1 MKKKNKNIRAIKLYV
16 QWPILFSVLMLI
28 INLVVVLCDIKIGIT
43 IAPCCIAYIVML
55 LIMYYQRTARFH
67 SVVVKYATNYDKIQ
81 NRLLKNLDVPYAIL
95 DYEGALLWGN
105 QFFMDI
111 VENEKAAK
119 RSILNIFSDIR
130 ASEFPKDKMV
140 EKHVIYKDVS
150 YKIVMRRI
158 FVSELFDKED
168 KDVLASLDD
177 KKNSLIAM
185 YLYDET
191 EIKRYEKEN
200 KEQRIVVGLIDID
213 NYEEVFESVDE
224 TKKVVISALVER
236 KITKY
241 MQNMGGIIKRLEKD
255 KYIVILKRKD
265 LKKLQE
271 KKFSILEEVRSI
283 TIGNDMSLTLS
294 IGIGVDEDTLLV
306 AYEAARA
313 AMDLALGRG
322 GDQVAIKEN
331 GNVTYFGGK
340 NSKVEKNT
348 KVKSRVKAHALK
360 EIFIAKD
367 DVMVMGHTIGDLDCF
382 GASVG
387 IYRIAKTLQKR
398 VHIVLD
404 KPSESVKPF
413 MNRFIN
419 NDDYEDD
426 MFISEDEAL
435 DMITPNTVLVVV
447 DVSRPSYTECPKLLE
462 KAKTVMV
469 IDHHRQSGDVIDNMV
484 ISYIDPYSSSACEMV
499 VEVMQYVDDKLKIK
513 SLESDAM
520 YAGIIVDTNNF
531 VTKTGVRT
539 FEAAAYLR
547 KNGADLIK
555 IRKDLRTDL
564 KDYSAKAEAIKNVEI
579 FLDQFAITACDTKG
593 LSSPTTV
600 GAQIADE
607 LLNIAGIKA
616 SFVITPYNN
625 KLYISAR
632 SIDEVNVQLIMEK
645 FGGGGHMTVA
655 GAQIEDKSEDE
666 ARSMIKMKVAEMLS
680 NDEI

>member
-271 KKFSILEEVRSI
+271 KKFSILEEVR
-283 TIGNDMSLTLS
+283 
-294 IGIGVDEDTLLV
+294 
-306 AYEAARA
+306 
-313 AMDLALGRG
+313 
-322 GDQVAIKEN
+322 
-331 GNVTYFGGK
+331 
-340 NSKVEKNT
+340 
-348 KVKSRVKAHALK
+348 
-360 EIFIAKD
+360 
-367 DVMVMGHTIGDLDCF
+367 
-382 GASVG
+382 
-387 IYRIAKTLQKR
+387 
-398 VHIVLD
+398 
-404 KPSESVKPF
+404 
-413 MNRFIN
+413 
-419 NDDYEDD
+419 
-426 MFISEDEAL
+426 
-435 DMITPNTVLVVV
+435 
-447 DVSRPSYTECPKLLE
+447 
-462 KAKTVMV
+462 
-469 IDHHRQSGDVIDNMV
+469 
-484 ISYIDPYSSSACEMV
+484 
-499 VEVMQYVDDKLKIK
+499 
-513 SLESDAM
+513 
-520 YAGIIVDTNNF
+520 
-531 VTKTGVRT
+531 
-539 FEAAAYLR
+539 
-547 KNGADLIK
+547 
-555 IRKDLRTDL
+555 
-564 KDYSAKAEAIKNVEI
+564 
-579 FLDQFAITACDTKG
+579 
-593 LSSPTTV
+593 
-600 GAQIADE
+600 
-607 LLNIAGIKA
+607 
-616 SFVITPYNN
+616 
-625 KLYISAR
+625 
-632 SIDEVNVQLIMEK
+632 
-645 FGGGGHMTVA
+645 
-655 GAQIEDKSEDE
+655 
-666 ARSMIKMKVAEMLS
+666 
-680 NDEI
+680 